1 MGIHYTRKAF
11 SGQIQMEKKAKK
23 EQRRAQKR
31 ANKLAKSGIGLKQ
44 PEKKHDV
51 SKPLTLDAITSPD
64 KNE

>member
-31 ANKLAKSGIGLKQ
+31 AKKLAKSGSSFKQ
-44 PEKKHDV
+44 LEKKQDV
-51 SKPLTLDAITSPD
+51 SKPLTLDAITAPD